1 MRHNVARSHSQI
13 LHLAEFLLIRGL
25 FLLFLIL
32 LDRSAFGRVLASVC
46 EAQLR
51 LSVINCFRNSKR
63 FKAIY
68 FFFAFI
74 FFQLSV
80 GYIHYSCNCVHCV
93 FRGLETF
100 FTQSTFLAQLVSFQ
114 KFSALFPPRQF
125 CSDANLNL
133 KCFTWHACL
142 D

>member
-68 FFFAFI
+68 FF
-74 FFQLSV
+74 
-80 GYIHYSCNCVHCV
+80 CVHFFSTVKLAMFIIVAIV
-93 FRGLETF
+93 FIV
-100 FTQSTFLAQLVSFQ
+100 FLG
-114 KFSALFPPRQF
+114 
-125 CSDANLNL
+125 D
-133 KCFTWHACL
+133 
-142 D
+142 